1 VQTVRKLLIKNK
13 RVFQPD
19 HVSYTM
25 STMSVT
31 LKRFAGL
38 HGFFTKLSS
47 IAGYGPHGFAI
58 TDEHRQAVVDVF
70 AAWPRL
76 ARLNY
81 NDQPLDVP
89 GSFGALFTPII
100 SPLTKLSLVRAQ
112 VSHSLTHSISQILPF
127 VLLRRR
133 RLFFLPPRAQEKLP
147 PSLPSCLLL
156 SSSPSFS
163 SPPFRSR
170 PPKYR

>member
-1 VQTVRKLLIKNK
+1 MNGLIDDKKRSVVPTVQSKVCVCAVQTVRKLLIKNK

-58 TDEHRQAVVDVF
+58 TDEHRQAVADVF

-112 VSHSLTHSISQILPF
+112 VSHSLTHSLNLSDSTF
-127 VLLRRR
+127 
-133 RLFFLPPRAQEKLP
+133 
-147 PSLPSCLLL
+147 CLA
-156 SSSPSFS
+156 P
-163 SPPFRSR
+163 
-170 PPKYR
+170 

>member
-58 TDEHRQAVVDVF
+58 TDEHRQAVADVF

-81 NDQPLDVP
+81 NDQPLDMP

-112 VSHSLTHSISQILPF
+112 VSHSLTHSLPVSDSTF
-127 VLLRRR
+127 CSAPLAPT
-133 RLFFLPPRAQEKLP
+133 F
-147 PSLPSCLLL
+147 L
-156 SSSPSFS
+156 SSS
-163 SPPFRSR
+163 
-170 PPKYR
+170 